1 MQLRFKRQTCTLV
14 PDRSIDPIQG
24 YFEDKQI
31 ETEAQLFVLPR
42 ETRLTG
48 ENRCADRKKEYVWE
62 QEAEVFDMKT

>member
-24 YFEDKQI
+24 YFEDQQI
-31 ETEAQLFVLPR
+31 ETEAQLFVPQLRLPT

-48 ENRCADRKKEYVWE
+48 ENRCADRKKGVH
-62 QEAEVFDMKT
+62 FGTGSRSL